1 MIDAREVEALS
12 GWHVLARRVVAST
25 NDEASLLRASGAQ
38 DRTVVVADRQ
48 TAGRGRGGHRF
59 ASPPGGLYAS
69 LLLRV
74 RPADLPAPLVA
85 AAAVALAEAIE
96 AVGVPAAR
104 VKWPNDVWIGDR
116 KVAGLLAE
124 ADPTGTR
131 AGPDR
136 VSVILGVGVNVER
149 VPSDLPADV
158 AAGVTAVDLHVPAPV
173 RPELLLAAFLRGLDR
188 RLTALDEPLRRAEL
202 ETAYRSR
209 MALVHER
216 VRFLVGDASR
226 VGVLEDVSLERG
238 LLVQGPS
245 GPPSWHAAAHVRE
258 LRPEGP

>member
-1 MIDAREVEALS
+1 M
-12 GWHVLARRVVAST
+12 
-25 NDEASLLRASGAQ
+25 
-38 DRTVVVADRQ
+38 
-48 TAGRGRGGHRF
+48 
-59 ASPPGGLYAS
+59 
-69 LLLRV
+69 
-74 RPADLPAPLVA
+74 
-85 AAAVALAEAIE
+85 
-96 AVGVPAAR
+96 
-104 VKWPNDVWIGDR
+104 KWPNDVWIGDR

-124 ADPTGTR
+124 ADPTGAR
-131 AGPDR
+131 AGTDR

-173 RPELLLAAFLRGLDR
+173 RARAPARGLPAGPRPTPRGARTSRCAAPSSR
-188 RLTALDEPLRRAEL
+188 RRYRA
-202 ETAYRSR
+202 R

-226 VGVLEDVSLERG
+226 VGVLEDVSLDRG

-258 LRPEGP
+258 LRPDGP